1 MGTLRSNASFVRLFS
16 GRVVTNAGDSLYAIA
31 AMWLVFDLT
40 GSPFYTGLASF
51 LTFGPQAL
59 QFLAGPLVDRWSL
72 RRVLV
77 WTQALQAVGVLAVPL
92 AAATGHLSVWL
103 VLAVMPVLSLVSQF
117 DAPAMTA
124 TLPRIVEDEQLVR
137 ANSLF
142 SAAGQSLDMVFNA
155 ASGALIAIVGA
166 VAIYLVDAV
175 TFVVA
180 LSLFLGLAIDS
191 KEDPEGEK
199 ARADGGEPDTEAD
212 PASEESKADAE
223 DPASD
228 PVGDYL
234 DRLREGFDYL
244 RGSAIASIV
253 VGAVVVNFTF
263 GVTMAVLPAFAESL
277 GGPETYG
284 LVMAAVAGGNLVG
297 SMASSLVE
305 DLPFGRLAVGCFVVS
320 ALCLSAAVAV
330 PGVSATVALFF
341 AAFVPS
347 GAFNVV
353 FFAMLQSAADDD
365 MLARVTSVTSSGASA
380 MMPVG
385 SLVGGTVASAVGVTT
400 ALYGTGAAFG
410 FIAVYFLARPRLRL
424 LPPVAEADADILGL
438 G

>member
-1 MGTLRSNASFVRLFS
+1 MGTLRSNTSFVRLFS

-77 WTQALQAVGVLAVPL
+77 WTQAVQAIGVLAVPL

-124 TLPRIVEDEQLVR
+124 TLPRIVEDEQLVQ

-142 SAAGQSLDMVFNA
+142 SAAGQGLNMVFNA
-155 ASGALIAIVGA
+155 ASGALIAVVGA

-180 LSLFLGLAIDS
+180 LGLFLGLAIDS
-191 KEDPEGEK
+191 KED
-199 ARADGGEPDTEAD
+199 
-212 PASEESKADAE
+212 ASEEEAEGEQRAQADVEKAPEA
-223 DPASD
+223 D

-234 DRLREGFDYL
+234 EQLREGFDYL

-305 DLPFGRLAVGCFVVS
+305 DLPFGRLAVGCFIVS
-320 ALCLSAAVAV
+320 ATCLSAAVAV

-353 FFAMLQSAADDD
+353 FFAMLQSAVDDD

-380 MMPVG
+380 MLPVG
-385 SLVGGTVASAVGVTT
+385 SLVGGTAASAVGVTT

-424 LPPVAEADADILGL
+424 LPPVAEADEGVLGL

>member
-1 MGTLRSNASFVRLFS
+1 MGTLRSNTSFVRLFS

-77 WTQALQAVGVLAVPL
+77 WTQVLQAVGVLAVPL

-117 DAPAMTA
+117 DNPAMAA

-155 ASGALIAIVGA
+155 ASGALIAVVGA

-180 LSLFLGLAIDS
+180 LGLFLGLAIDS
-191 KEDPEGEK
+191 KEDAAGEE
-199 ARADGGEPDTEAD
+199 ARADGGEPDA
-212 PASEESKADAE
+212 
-223 DPASD
+223 D

-234 DRLREGFDYL
+234 EQLREGFDYL

-305 DLPFGRLAVGCFVVS
+305 ELPFGRLAVGCFVVS

-353 FFAMLQSAADDD
+353 FFAMLQSAVDDD
-365 MLARVTSVTSSGASA
+365 MLARVTSVTSSGATA

-385 SLVGGTVASAVGVTT
+385 SLVGGTAASAVGVTT

-424 LPPVAEADADILGL
+424 LPPVAETDEGVLGL